1 MLNCQ
6 QIDPLVTPYIDRQ
19 LPQGERRLVD
29 DHLRVCPPCHSRV
42 RAEEAVHALVTA
54 RRLELRNTCAP
65 SALRAKCQSLCSETR
80 STLAPSTLAPGTP
93 APKHPAPEHPTPQ
106 HATARHAT
114 PEHPTP
120 HHPTPNTRP
129 WSSRLAPFAIAAS
142 LTVVVGGA
150 FLFQATHMSSRVMAA
165 ELAADHVKCF
175 AMNSALGTHEGAGAV
190 ESTMLASFDWR
201 MHLPANADRAG
212 LELVGARPC
221 LYGEGK
227 IAHIMYR
234 HDGHPL
240 SLFMLPNTA
249 RSKDLIEVLGHEAAV
264 WCANNRTYV
273 LVSREPRADVERLA
287 AFVQASLRQEQ

>member
-1 MLNCQ
+1 MPNCQ
-6 QIDPLVTPYIDRQ
+6 IIDALVTPYVDGQ
-19 LPQGERRLVD
+19 LPDADRRAVD
-29 DHLRVCPPCHSRV
+29 QHLSVCPPCFSRV
-42 RAEEAVHALVTA
+42 EAERAVHELIGA
-54 RRLELRNTCAP
+54 RRAQLAAP
-65 SALRAKCQSLCSETR
+65 RASGALRARCR
-80 STLAPSTLAPGTP
+80 DHAVHVRPPTLAAWR
-93 APKHPAPEHPTPQ
+93 A
-106 HATARHAT
+106 
-114 PEHPTP
+114 
-120 HHPTPNTRP
+120 
-129 WSSRLAPFAIAAS
+129 RLAPLAAAAS
-142 LTVVVGGA
+142 LVLVVGAA
-150 FLFQATHMSSRVMAA
+150 FLYQLTGASNRVMAA